1 MAKRLSTTSAPAA
14 DIKTLADIPA
24 QIHMT
29 TGAGYV
35 DCSNISLSAVKNL
48 LNSPNY
54 SLYDICRTDGT
65 FVAGGEAGK
74 INAWARYKPGTV
86 SYNTGQTP
94 ANAWDAAPTFT
105 YNKPDTARLG
115 DFAGYRHDEDTTP
128 VYGTFTPSSYTFYK
142 GITGYDH
149 EHVYSPFGKGYMLP
163 ILDAS
168 KETEDY
174 WSRVRLHCAIKDSG
188 GTTYSTFNFPAAAA
202 TYLTWG
208 SQEIATPGA
217 YGEDPDTYTFYAQ
230 PWYYDSGDAT
240 EAQCE
245 CGRKT
250 FTYTVKPITGFLTDF
265 SYSYILETNTG
276 NGLTHDF
283 GSGAVNAIY
292 LDVNDIEITNNG
304 LGQTPHY
311 DDILTLEF
319 RLKIVDINPGTG
331 GSYAFGSAPEFI
343 HELAIPGAGDTPKY
357 VHWPD
362 TSGKWLNV
370 EGNIGAATEV
380 ELWLQVSD
388 DAGSTFQDWQNMGT
402 FTW

>member
-188 GTTYSTFNFPAAAA
+188 GTTYSTFNFPADAA

-250 FTYTVKPITGFLTDF
+250 FTYTVKPITDF
-265 SYSYILETNTG
+265 MLDFFFGVTFDGYSEP
-276 NGLTHDF
+276 HDF
-283 GSGAVNAIY
+283 GAGNKSAVTIPIDALKIY
-292 LDVNDIEITNNG
+292 NNG
-304 LGQTPHY
+304 
-311 DDILTLEF
+311 
-319 RLKIVDINPGTG
+319 
-331 GSYAFGSAPEFI
+331 YAFGPPRWTENMTLDFRLRIQATVNGEGYGSMTSVVGTLIIPYAATSAWTTNISWFSSAQYI
-343 HELAIPGAGDTPKY
+343 
-357 VHWPD
+357 
-362 TSGKWLNV
+362 NV
-370 EGNIGAATEV
+370 EDTLGQITGADIY
-380 ELWLQVSD
+380 LQVSD
-388 DAGSTFQDWQNMGT
+388 DSGSTYTDWVNMGSLS
-402 FTW
+402 WSY